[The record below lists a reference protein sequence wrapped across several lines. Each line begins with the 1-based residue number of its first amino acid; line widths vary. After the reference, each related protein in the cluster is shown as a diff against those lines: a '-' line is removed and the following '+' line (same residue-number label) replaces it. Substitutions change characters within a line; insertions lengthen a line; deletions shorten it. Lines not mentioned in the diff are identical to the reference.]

1 MALWDPL
8 NSGSGWS
15 SSVMRLTYQTLINIM
30 VRGRERGLGE
40 GEEEKTRER
49 GLGSKTGVGEGGES
63 QRGKEKSE
71 ERGKKRQLISTFSFC

>member
-49 GLGSKTGVGEGGES
+49 GLGSKTGVGKGE
-63 QRGKEKSE
+63 RVREEKKSE